1 MIYINSKIN
10 SKTNHAMPLLVLIFV
25 LLFIGF
31 APSTS
36 LALGEIL
43 TEKLPDTKIFNDFVV
58 GPGKIE
64 MELAP
69 GEKGTFD
76 LQISNRLG
84 TTKTFSLTEE
94 DFIGSNNPSETVVL
108 LGNDRGPYSLK
119 DYITIGA
126 SNIDIEHGTRVR
138 VPVSV
143 SIPKNAEPGGLYGSV
158 IVGTVSKNENQNE
171 ANGVVSSNPVISRI
185 GTLVFIRIKG
195 EVKESGKFT
204 DFRIAGNKK
213 VVFDPSNIKFNLFFQ
228 NDGNVHLNPKGTI
241 TIKNMLGTTVGTIAV
256 EPWFAM
262 PKSLRFREVD
272 WSKTFLFGKY
282 TALANVEKG
291 YDKSSDTLSISFFVI
306 PWKIVLLIFIGLVI
320 VVGLFRRLF
329 GRSK

>member
-1 MIYINSKIN
+1 MIYINSKLN
-10 SKTNHAMPLLVLIFV
+10 TNQKGLFFVFLFALLFVIAPSQTFAIGDVLI
-25 LLFIGF
+25 
-31 APSTS
+31 
-36 LALGEIL
+36 
-43 TEKLPDTKIFNDFVV
+43 EKLPDTKIFNDFVV

-94 DFIGSNNPSETVVL
+94 DFVGSNNPTETVVL

-119 DYITIGA
+119 DYISIGA
-126 SNIDIEHGTRVR
+126 STIDIEHGTRVR

-158 IVGTVSKNENQNE
+158 IVGTVSKGETKDS
-171 ANGVVSSNPVISRI
+171 ADAVISSNPVISRI

-195 EVKESGKFT
+195 EVNESGKLAGLS
-204 DFRIAGNKK
+204 ISGNKK
-213 VVFDPSNIKFNLFFQ
+213 VVFDPSNIRFDLSFQ

-241 TIKNMLGTTVGTIAV
+241 TIKNMLGTSVGTITV

-262 PKSLRFREVD
+262 PKSLRFREVV
-272 WSKTFLFGKY
+272 WSKTFLFGRY
-282 TALANVEKG
+282 TALASIERG
-291 YDKSSDTLSISFFVI
+291 YDKLSDNMSVSFWVI
-306 PWKIVLLIFIGLVI
+306 PWKIVLAIFIGLII
-320 VVGLFRRLF
+320 VVGLGRRIF
-329 GRSK
+329 GKSK